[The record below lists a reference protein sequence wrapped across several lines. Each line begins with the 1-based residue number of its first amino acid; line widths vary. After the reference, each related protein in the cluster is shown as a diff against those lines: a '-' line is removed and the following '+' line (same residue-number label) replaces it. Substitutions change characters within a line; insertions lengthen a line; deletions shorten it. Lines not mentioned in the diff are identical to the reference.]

1 MTSFSPLASCL
12 PLRSSAVVGG
22 LLALLVGC
30 TGPASAPSEAPRAPE
45 PALSS
50 VATVPPDYD
59 FPARDTVRVA
69 TWNVENFVDSYDD
82 PYVDV
87 ERENEPGPEVEARI
101 ERLAQAIR
109 RMNADVVVLQE
120 FESEAF
126 LQRVVDSHLPES
138 GYRFFASTESPTWF
152 QNVVVMSRYPLG
164 VLHSYADVTT
174 PIAGFTA
181 DNGAPEATS
190 LINHRLWLV
199 EVQTRPDDRLHL
211 VGAHLK
217 AGRSPRDR
225 AWRIGQIRF
234 LHTELA
240 RLLED
245 RPSGDVLVAGDL
257 NATANSP
264 ELRLLLNTPER
275 PAPDSLRRGTRAWR
289 ARFRDP
295 LHGTDTFTFPSE
307 DPDRQ
312 LDYLLPNRHL
322 LPELLDGSIRVA
334 SPLPPAGM
342 AATSDHLPV
351 IATFLLEDRP
361 AAN

>member
-1 MTSFSPLASCL
+1 MSSFCPLASRFVSI
-12 PLRSSAVVGG
+12 PSAVLG
-22 LLALLVGC
+22 LLVSLALLGGC
-30 TGPASAPSEAPRAPE
+30 SGSDSATVPPSAE
-45 PALSS
+45 PVLPS

-59 FPARDTVRVA
+59 FPSRDTVRIA
-69 TWNVENFVDSYDD
+69 TWNVENFVDRHDD

-87 ERENEPGPEVEARI
+87 ERENEPGPEIEARI

-126 LQRVVDSHLPES
+126 LQRVVEEHLPES

-174 PIAGFTA
+174 PIEGFTA
-181 DNGAPEATS
+181 ENGEPAATS

-199 EVQTRPDDRLHL
+199 EVQLRPGDRLHL

-217 AGRSPRDR
+217 AGGSPRDR

-234 LHTELA
+234 LHTELV
-240 RLLED
+240 RLLAD
-245 RPSGDVLVAGDL
+245 RPTADILVAGDL

-264 ELRLLLNTPER
+264 ELRLLLNTPTR
-275 PAPDSLRRGTRAWR
+275 PAPDSLRPGTEGWR
-289 ARFRDP
+289 AQFRDP
-295 LHGTDTFTFPSE
+295 LHGTDTFTFPSDAPNRE
-307 DPDRQ
+307 
-312 LDYLLPNRHL
+312 LDYLLPNSHL
-322 LPELLDGSIRVA
+322 QPELLDGSIRVA
-334 SPLPPAGM
+334 SPLSSSAM

-351 IATFLLEDRP
+351 VATFFLEDRSVE
-361 AAN
+361 N